1 MKTNYFFM
9 AAAAAL
15 LMISCN
21 KEEINHASGGSDP
34 AAGGVKSTI
43 SVTTEDLTKADF
55 NQTEES
61 GPYKISWQSG
71 DKILIVQQRTTSEGE
86 GNEFTY
92 EGAAFNGSIT
102 TPVAGSTWHAFFPY
116 GQFSNFSPSAHTV
129 KAELPQNQ
137 DGSKSAFN
145 DCYLM
150 YKLNRSADS
159 ETPSGQEA
167 GTALTAVELSFTLKG
182 LTSVIKLNVPAALNL
197 KTITLTAKDESDA
210 DVYLAGNITLQTA
223 KGDYGMLNAGSGNI
237 RKGNKTSVIVDA
249 GAETFSGDVYIYLLP
264 DNYIP
269 SGSDRYYYSTART
282 LNFQFTNEDGFS
294 CTKQVSI
301 SAEHPLKSGV
311 LYDFG
316 SLPSVLPFDF
326 DFDLTMDTTDGFK
339 LIAANGPDGIEISP
353 ASVTPSDGG
362 FTSVTVSVP
371 GCDSKTVGVYFRVW
385 ELKSESDF
393 WTNAG
398 GAGIERN
405 TAVEGDAITFE
416 TDGLWCYAPVGSKL
430 SDNTG
435 YMVFYNGPVLYLSP
449 IYNAHGT
456 IGVRAASNKVTD
468 TREMPVQYGA
478 TKDGETTVYTISTT
492 GTTQTNFSIDFS
504 STQTTKVVSLHP
516 GNNHRI
522 SYVYW
527 MEWGENVTDPNP
539 AAEAESLSGTQEYG
553 I

>member
-1 MKTNYFFM
+1 MKTNYFFL

-15 LMISCN
+15 LMFSCS
-21 KEEINHASGGSDP
+21 KEELNNASGGSDP
-34 AAGGVKSTI
+34 ADGVKSTI
-43 SVTTEDLTKADF
+43 YVSTEDITKADF
-55 NQTEES
+55 NQTEAD

-71 DKILIVQQRTTSEGE
+71 DKILILQQRTTSEGE

-92 EGAAFNGSIT
+92 IGAAFNGSIT

-145 DCYLM
+145 NCYLM
-150 YKLNRSADS
+150 YKLNKKADS
-159 ETPSGQEA
+159 ETPSDQEA
-167 GTALTAVELSFTLKG
+167 GTALTAVDLSFTLKG
-182 LTSVIKLNVPAALNL
+182 LSSVIKLNVPAALNL
-197 KTITLTAKDESDA
+197 KTITLTAKDESDG

-223 KGDYGMLNAGSGNI
+223 KGDFGMLNAGGGNI

-249 GAETFSGDVYIYLLP
+249 GAETLSGDVYIYLLP

-269 SGSDRYYYSTART
+269 SGEDRYYYSTART

-301 SAEHPLKSGV
+301 PAEHPLKSGI
-311 LYDFG
+311 LYNFG
-316 SLPSVLPFDF
+316 SLPSSLPFDF
-326 DFDLTMDTTDGFK
+326 DFDLTLDSTDGFK
-339 LIAANGPDGIEISP
+339 LAANGPDGIEISP

-385 ELKSESDF
+385 DLNSDSDF
-393 WTNAG
+393 CANAVT
-398 GAGIERN
+398 AGIVRN
-405 TAVEGDAITFE
+405 TAVESATAFE
-416 TDGLWCYAPVGSKL
+416 TDGLWCYAPVSSKL
-430 SDNTG
+430 SDNAG
-435 YMVFYNGPVLYLSP
+435 YMVFYNGPALYLSP
-449 IYNAHGT
+449 IYDAHGT
-456 IGVRAASNKVTD
+456 IGVRAASNKASD

-478 TKDGETTVYTISTT
+478 TRDGETVYTISTT

-539 AAEAESLSGTQEYG
+539 AAEAESLSGSQEYG